1 MNKKELL
8 IRYAV
13 FILGLFINSLG
24 VALITKADLGTSPIS
39 SIPFTLSLTFTPT
52 LGQFTIIFSLL
63 LILIQIILE
72 RKSYQPVQ
80 LLQIPVSVAFGYFI
94 DFSAEYIFF
103 WVQPESYIQA
113 VIYLLLGCL
122 ILGFGVYIEVFA
134 NVVML
139 PGEGTVKSI
148 SKILGTSFGT
158 TKVAMDISMS
168 VIALLISLIL
178 SHQIQGGA
186 GRHDHCSRACRLYF
200 QNFRPAVQT
209 RSVQNPGAGQI
220 KYELR
225 GVYHE
230 T

>member
-148 SKILGTSFGT
+148 TRTVGTNFGT
-158 TKVAMDISMS
+158 TKVSMDVTMA
-168 VIALLISLIL
+168 VCALVISLIL
-178 SHQIQGGA
+178 SHQVQGVREGTIIA
-186 GRHDHCSRACRLYF
+186 ALLVGYISRFFGHLFKPIERRILAEAY
-200 QNFRPAVQT
+200 
-209 RSVQNPGAGQI
+209 
-220 KYELR
+220 
-225 GVYHE
+225 
-230 T
+230 

>member
-80 LLQIPVSVAFGYFI
+80 LLQIPWPLDTSSIFLQNISFSGFSQSRIFKLLFI
-94 DFSAEYIFF
+94 CF
-103 WVQPESYIQA
+103 WA
-113 VIYLLLGCL
+113 VL
-122 ILGFGVYIEVFA
+122 F
-134 NVVML
+134 
-139 PGEGTVKSI
+139 
-148 SKILGTSFGT
+148 
-158 TKVAMDISMS
+158 
-168 VIALLISLIL
+168 
-178 SHQIQGGA
+178 
-186 GRHDHCSRACRLYF
+186 
-200 QNFRPAVQT
+200 
-209 RSVQNPGAGQI
+209 
-220 KYELR
+220 
-225 GVYHE
+225 
-230 T
+230 

>member
-103 WVQPESYIQA
+103 WVQPESYVQA

-178 SHQIQGGA
+178 SHQIQGVREGTIIA
-186 GRHDHCSRACRLYF
+186 AVLVGFISRIFGRLCRPVACRILA
-200 QNFRPAVQT
+200 QAR
-209 RSVQNPGAGQI
+209 
-220 KYELR
+220 
-225 GVYHE
+225 
-230 T
+230 